1 MTTFAVAKRV
11 RKAASHLHS
20 PVSAYP
26 IPSVERLPELTAD
39 LGNLKLL
46 HVVGA
51 RPNFPK
57 LAPVHRAG
65 QRAKITQL
73 VVHTGQ
79 HYDDALSDA
88 FFRDLGIAPPDVN
101 LAVGSDTHAA
111 QTARIMERIEPVLI
125 RERPDWV
132 IVYGDVNSTM
142 AAAIVAAKLGI
153 RVAHVEAGLRSFD
166 RTMPEEIN
174 RVVTDRLADLL
185 LTPSR
190 DADAQLIAEGEP
202 QSEIAF
208 VGNVMID
215 SLFYA
220 LPAARATGFRQRL
233 GINGSAVVV
242 TLHRPSNVDDDHRIR
257 TLAEVLS
264 EIALERPV
272 VFPAHPRTQRRLE
285 AAGLQMER
293 VTVLEPIGYLEMLDL
308 VEHAFAVV
316 TDSGGLQEETTAL
329 GVPCLTVR
337 HNTERPITITE
348 GTNRLVPDP
357 ADILTELQRVHRPPV
372 TPKPEGW
379 DGRAGERVIAALI
392 NHSRR
397 TASCQ

>member
-1 MTTFAVAKRV
+1 M
-11 RKAASHLHS
+11 
-20 PVSAYP
+20 
-26 IPSVERLPELTAD
+26 
-39 LGNLKLL
+39 KLL

-65 QRAKITQL
+65 QEAGLSQV

-79 HYDDALSDA
+79 HYDDPLSSG

-101 LAVGSDTHAA
+101 LAVGSDTHAV
-111 QTARIMERIEPVLI
+111 QTARIMERIEPVLLDK
-125 RERPDWV
+125 RPDWV
-132 IVYGDVNSTM
+132 VVYGDVNSTM
-142 AAAIVAAKLGI
+142 AAAVVAAKLGI

-174 RVVTDRLADLL
+174 RIVTDRLAELL

-190 DADAQLIAEGEP
+190 DADAQLRAEGEP
-202 QSEIAF
+202 DAEIVF

-220 LPAARATGFRQRL
+220 LPAARATGFREKL
-233 GINGSAVVV
+233 GVNGSAVVV
-242 TLHRPSNVDDDHRIR
+242 TLHRPSNVDDAGRIKV
-257 TLAEVLS
+257 LADVLN

-272 VFPAHPRTQRRLE
+272 VFPAHPRTRLRLD
-285 AAGLQMER
+285 AAGLKMDQVRM
-293 VTVLEPIGYLEMLDL
+293 LEPVGYLEMLDL
-308 VEHAFAVV
+308 VENAFAVV

-329 GVPCLTVR
+329 GIPCLTVR
-337 HNTERPITITE
+337 SNTERPITINE

-357 ADILTELQRVHRPPV
+357 ADIVMELKRVRRPDT
-372 TPKPEGW
+372 TPRLEGW
-379 DGRAGERVIAALI
+379 DGHAGERVIAALA
-392 NHSRR
+392 RR
-397 TASCQ
+397 A